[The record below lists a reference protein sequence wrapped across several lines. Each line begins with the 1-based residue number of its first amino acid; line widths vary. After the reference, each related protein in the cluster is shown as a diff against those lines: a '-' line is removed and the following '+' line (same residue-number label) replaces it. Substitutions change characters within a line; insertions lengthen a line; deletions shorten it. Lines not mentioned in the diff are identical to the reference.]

1 MLYSLFIKMNKNGKQ
16 KTINKMGYGPVK
28 MYFLFPIYLEPV
40 IIVAYSILVN
50 RAFGLHA
57 LIDLCIYLMF

>member
-1 MLYSLFIKMNKNGKQ
+1 
-16 KTINKMGYGPVK
+16 MGSKKRSPKWAMVQWK
-28 MYFLFPIYLEPV
+28 CIFLFPIYLEPV